1 MGENLL
7 SITTIRDDIKNAVS
21 KVIIGKEEVT
31 ELFLISM
38 LCKGHVLLEDVP
50 GTGKTVLAKT
60 IAKLLGGQFRRLQFT
75 PDVLPSDVTGVEFFN
90 PKDKQF
96 EVRMGPVMTNILLV
110 DEINRATP
118 RTQSSLLE
126 VMEERQVTIGNETTK
141 LPSPF
146 FVLATQNPLESQ
158 GTFPLPDAQLD
169 RFFMSIHMGYP
180 SFEEEQQIMRLY
192 RGNEPLEQV
201 EPYFSSIEEFIA
213 IQNEIDTVHISED
226 MERYLLT
233 IVHKSRGHEYAQ
245 AGVSPRGTLA
255 FMKAVQAKALL
266 EGRTYAIPDDVK
278 RVAPYV
284 LSHRIQLNMEG
295 SLRFT
300 KREIVEEILKTT
312 ETPVEAGAT
321 S

>member
-1 MGENLL
+1 M
-7 SITTIRDDIKNAVS
+7 SIQSLKLDITKAVS
-21 KVIIGKEEVT
+21 KVIIGKEDVT

-60 IAKLLGGQFRRLQFT
+60 ISKLLGGQFRRLQFT

-96 EVRMGPVMTNILLV
+96 EVRIGPVMTNVLLV

-126 VMEERQVTIGNETTK
+126 VMEERQVTIGNETVQ

-180 SFEEEQQIMRLY
+180 NFEEELQIMRIY
-192 RGNEPLEQV
+192 RGNEPLKEV
-201 EPYFSSIEEFIA
+201 TAYFESIEEFVTL
-213 IQNEIDTVHISED
+213 QEKVEDVQISED
-226 MERYLLT
+226 MEKYLLT
-233 IVHKSRGHEYAQ
+233 IIHRTRGHEYIE

-255 FMKAVQAKALL
+255 FMRAVQARALL
-266 EGRTYAIPDDVK
+266 ENRTYVTPDDVK

-284 LSHRIQLNMEG
+284 LSHRLQLNLEG
-295 SLRFT
+295 SLRMT
-300 KREIVEEILKTT
+300 KREVMEDILQTT
-312 ETPVEAGAT
+312 EAPVEVGV
-321 S
+321 SS

>member
-1 MGENLL
+1 
-7 SITTIRDDIKNAVS
+7 
-21 KVIIGKEEVT
+21 
-31 ELFLISM
+31 M
-38 LCKGHVLLEDVP
+38 LCRGHVLLEDVP

-60 IAKLLGGQFRRLQFT
+60 ISKLLGGQFRRLQFT

-90 PKDKQF
+90 PKEKQF
-96 EVRMGPVMTNILLV
+96 EVRIGPVMTNVLLV

-126 VMEERQVTIGNETTK
+126 VMEERQVTIGNETVP

-180 SFEEEQQIMRLY
+180 NFEEELQIMRIY
-192 RGNEPLEQV
+192 RGNEPLKEV
-201 EPYFSSIEEFIA
+201 TPYFQSIEEFV
-213 IQNEIDTVHISED
+213 QLQEKVDGVHISED
-226 MERYLLT
+226 MEKYLLT
-233 IVHKSRGHEYAQ
+233 IIHRTRGHEYIE

-255 FMKAVQAKALL
+255 FMRAVQARALL
-266 EGRTYAIPDDVK
+266 ENRSFVTPDDVK

-284 LSHRIQLNMEG
+284 LSHRLQLNIEG
-295 SLRFT
+295 SLRMT
-300 KREIVEEILKTT
+300 KHEVMADILQTT
-312 ETPVEAGAT
+312 EAPVEIGA
-321 S
+321 SS

>member
-1 MGENLL
+1 M
-7 SITTIRDDIKNAVS
+7 SIQSLKQDITNAVS

-38 LCKGHVLLEDVP
+38 LCRGHVLLEDVP

-60 IAKLLGGQFRRLQFT
+60 ISKLLGGQFRRLQFT

-90 PKDKQF
+90 PKEKQF
-96 EVRMGPVMTNILLV
+96 EVRIGPVMTNVLLV

-126 VMEERQVTIGNETTK
+126 VMEERQVTIGNETVQ
-141 LPSPF
+141 LPAPF

-180 SFEEEQQIMRLY
+180 NFEEELQIMRIY
-192 RGNEPLEQV
+192 RGNEPLKEV
-201 EPYFSSIEEFIA
+201 TSYFESLEEFVKLQDKVA
-213 IQNEIDTVHISED
+213 EVLISED
-226 MERYLLT
+226 MEKYLLT
-233 IVHKSRGHEYAQ
+233 IIHRTRGHEYIE

-255 FMKAVQAKALL
+255 FMRAVQARALL
-266 EGRTYAIPDDVK
+266 ENRSYVTPDDVK

-284 LSHRIQLNMEG
+284 LSHRLQLNLEG
-295 SLRFT
+295 SLRMT
-300 KREIVEEILKTT
+300 KREVMEDILQTT
-312 ETPVEAGAT
+312 EAPVEVGA
-321 S
+321 SS

>member
-1 MGENLL
+1 
-7 SITTIRDDIKNAVS
+7 
-21 KVIIGKEEVT
+21 VIIGKEEVT

>member
-1 MGENLL
+1 
-7 SITTIRDDIKNAVS
+7 
-21 KVIIGKEEVT
+21 
-31 ELFLISM
+31 
-38 LCKGHVLLEDVP
+38 
-50 GTGKTVLAKT
+50 
-60 IAKLLGGQFRRLQFT
+60 
-75 PDVLPSDVTGVEFFN
+75 
-90 PKDKQF
+90 
-96 EVRMGPVMTNILLV
+96 
-110 DEINRATP
+110 
-118 RTQSSLLE
+118 
-126 VMEERQVTIGNETTK
+126 MEERQVTIGNETTK